1 MWAYFF
7 KRASDWIQGARYYWK
22 AYLIIWTTRSS
33 HSEVLKNLFLNG
45 GELSEI
51 HFLGFVKIFRT
62 SIFLSTTEGLLLN
75 IPETRSS
82 LLWIFIFSIS
92 HFSSLE
98 TMYRSSRLQ
107 LFFNMGVLK
116 NFAIFTGKHLCWSL
130 FLIKYPAFRATTL
143 LKGGFPANIAKFLR
157 TTFYIESLRWLLLNV
172 LEKGCLLLCIHKLCW
187 KF

>member
-107 LFFNMGVLK
+107 LFFKMGVLK

>member
-1 MWAYFF
+1 MNVFLQKSIRLDSGSPLLLKSISYHLNHRKYPFGGAQKPFF
-7 KRASDWIQGARYYWK
+7 KC
-22 AYLIIWTTRSS
+22 
-33 HSEVLKNLFLNG
+33 

-51 HFLGFVKIFRT
+51 HFLGFVKTFRT
-62 SIFLSTTEGLLLN
+62 SIFLSISEGLLLN

-130 FLIKYPAFRATTL
+130 FLIKPSGLQLY
-143 LKGGFPANIAKFLR
+143 
-157 TTFYIESLRWLLLNV
+157 
-172 LEKGCLLLCIHKLCW
+172 
-187 KF
+187 